1 MTTKLDER
9 AIEKWAIEL
18 LVQEGYCEGSN
29 NDALKRDRLNEVLLT
44 EKLRAVIR
52 RLNPQVPISAIEG
65 VLHQVQ
71 SVCAT
76 GLLSGN
82 QGFHRMLT
90 GGIQITYYKDGN
102 EQNDIIWLI
111 DFENPENNEFY
122 VVNQFTVT
130 ENQHTKRPDIVL
142 FVNGLPLVVIEL
154 KTPVNENV
162 NIESAFNQLENYK
175 ATIPSLFTY
184 NCVLVISDGMEAL
197 AGSLTADYKRF
208 MAWKSAD
215 GITKNPKHTLKT
227 LIKGMLNK
235 KTLLDIIRY
244 FIIFDGATKQ
254 GTKKLAAYHQ
264 YYAAN
269 KAVESVLQASKSDGN
284 QGGVVWHTQGAGK
297 SLVMVFAAAKII
309 RMLNNPTIV
318 VITDRNDLD
327 GQLFDTFA
335 TCNKE
340 LLRQTPVQ
348 AKNRQHLIELLK
360 VVSGGIVF
368 TTIQKFQPENGNVY
382 PQLSDRRNI
391 VVIADEA
398 HRTQYGFKAKIID
411 ETDDKGNV
419 IGKKT
424 VYGFAKYMRDALP
437 NATYLGFT
445 GTPIEKADINTRAVF
460 GEYVDIYDI
469 AQAVEDG
476 ATVKIFY
483 ESRLAKIGLSDE
495 GKELINEVDNELAKE
510 DTLESQRIKSKWTRL
525 ETILSSEKRI
535 KNIAHDIVN
544 HFEKK
549 QEAIKEQA
557 SFEGKGMIVAMSR
570 RIAVMLYNAIIELRP
585 HWDNTDIDKG
595 VIKVVMVSSS
605 SDDSAM
611 IKHHTTKEQRRI
623 LADRI
628 KNPDDELKMVI
639 VIDMWLTGFDVP
651 SLHTLYIDKR
661 MSGHSLMQA
670 IARVNRVYKDKPAG
684 LIVDYLGVASDL
696 KKALAFYADSGGKG
710 DPAIE
715 QERAVNEMLEKIEII
730 SQMFHGFPYKD
741 YFQADTFK
749 KLSIILDATEHIL
762 KLKDGKKRFT
772 DQVTALS
779 KAFATAI
786 PHKLAIDAREEV
798 AFFQAIKARLVKFT
812 GITTEKTYQEI
823 DTAVKQAIDKALVSE
838 DIVDIFDA
846 AGIKKPDISILSDDF
861 LHEMKNMKREN
872 IAMEV
877 LKKILNDEIRA
888 RTKKNLVQS
897 KSLMEILHNLIKKY
911 HNKLITAA
919 EIIEELI
926 KLAKTIREEDS
937 KFKKMGLSET
947 EYAFYTAVAENESA
961 REFMRNEQLKKL
973 AITLTQEIKRNVSI
987 DWPIKETARA
997 KLRVIVKEMLEKF
1010 GYPPDMQESARDT
1023 VIKQAE
1029 LIANKLTTQ

>member
-1 MTTKLDER
+1 M
-9 AIEKWAIEL
+9 
-18 LVQEGYCEGSN
+18 
-29 NDALKRDRLNEVLLT
+29 
-44 EKLRAVIR
+44 
-52 RLNPQVPISAIEG
+52 
-65 VLHQVQ
+65 
-71 SVCAT
+71 
-76 GLLSGN
+76 
-82 QGFHRMLT
+82 
-90 GGIQITYYKDGN
+90 
-102 EQNDIIWLI
+102 
-111 DFENPENNEFY
+111 
-122 VVNQFTVT
+122 
-130 ENQHTKRPDIVL
+130 
-142 FVNGLPLVVIEL
+142 
-154 KTPVNENV
+154 
-162 NIESAFNQLENYK
+162 
-175 ATIPSLFTY
+175 
-184 NCVLVISDGMEAL
+184 
-197 AGSLTADYKRF
+197 
-208 MAWKSAD
+208 
-215 GITKNPKHTLKT
+215 
-227 LIKGMLNK
+227 
-235 KTLLDIIRY
+235 
-244 FIIFDGATKQ
+244 
-254 GTKKLAAYHQ
+254 
-264 YYAAN
+264 
-269 KAVESVLQASKSDGN
+269 
-284 QGGVVWHTQGAGK
+284 
-297 SLVMVFAAAKII
+297 
-309 RMLNNPTIV
+309 
-318 VITDRNDLD
+318 
-327 GQLFDTFA
+327 
-335 TCNKE
+335 
-340 LLRQTPVQ
+340 
-348 AKNRQHLIELLK
+348 
-360 VVSGGIVF
+360 
-368 TTIQKFQPENGNVY
+368 
-382 PQLSDRRNI
+382 
-391 VVIADEA
+391 
-398 HRTQYGFKAKIID
+398 
-411 ETDDKGNV
+411 
-419 IGKKT
+419 
-424 VYGFAKYMRDALP
+424 
-437 NATYLGFT
+437 
-445 GTPIEKADINTRAVF
+445 F

-525 ETILSSEKRI
+525 ETILSSEERIKISSEERI
-535 KNIAHDIVN
+535 KNIARDIVN

-570 RIAVMLYNAIIELRP
+570 RMAVMLYNAIIELHP
-585 HWDNTDIDKG
+585 HWDNIDIDKG

-786 PHKLAIDAREEV
+786 PYKLAIDAREEV

-838 DIVDIFDA
+838 DIVDIFVA

-1010 GYPPDMQESARDT
+1010 GYPPDTQESARDT

-1029 LIANKLTTQ
+1029 LIANELTTQ

>member
-71 SVCAT
+71 SVWAT
-76 GLLSGN
+76 GLFSGN

-122 VVNQFTVT
+122 VVSQFTVT

-215 GITKNPKHTLKT
+215 GITKNPKPTLET

-327 GQLFDTFA
+327 DQLFDTFA

-419 IGKKT
+419 IGKKQCMVLQNICGMLCLT
-424 VYGFAKYMRDALP
+424 Q
-437 NATYLGFT
+437 
-445 GTPIEKADINTRAVF
+445 PI
-460 GEYVDIYDI
+460 
-469 AQAVEDG
+469 
-476 ATVKIFY
+476 
-483 ESRLAKIGLSDE
+483 
-495 GKELINEVDNELAKE
+495 
-510 DTLESQRIKSKWTRL
+510 
-525 ETILSSEKRI
+525 
-535 KNIAHDIVN
+535 
-544 HFEKK
+544 
-549 QEAIKEQA
+549 
-557 SFEGKGMIVAMSR
+557 
-570 RIAVMLYNAIIELRP
+570 
-585 HWDNTDIDKG
+585 
-595 VIKVVMVSSS
+595 
-605 SDDSAM
+605 
-611 IKHHTTKEQRRI
+611 
-623 LADRI
+623 
-628 KNPDDELKMVI
+628 
-639 VIDMWLTGFDVP
+639 
-651 SLHTLYIDKR
+651 
-661 MSGHSLMQA
+661 
-670 IARVNRVYKDKPAG
+670 
-684 LIVDYLGVASDL
+684 
-696 KKALAFYADSGGKG
+696 
-710 DPAIE
+710 
-715 QERAVNEMLEKIEII
+715 
-730 SQMFHGFPYKD
+730 
-741 YFQADTFK
+741 
-749 KLSIILDATEHIL
+749 
-762 KLKDGKKRFT
+762 
-772 DQVTALS
+772 
-779 KAFATAI
+779 
-786 PHKLAIDAREEV
+786 
-798 AFFQAIKARLVKFT
+798 LVL
-812 GITTEKTYQEI
+812 
-823 DTAVKQAIDKALVSE
+823 LV
-838 DIVDIFDA
+838 
-846 AGIKKPDISILSDDF
+846 L
-861 LHEMKNMKREN
+861 
-872 IAMEV
+872 
-877 LKKILNDEIRA
+877 
-888 RTKKNLVQS
+888 
-897 KSLMEILHNLIKKY
+897 
-911 HNKLITAA
+911 
-919 EIIEELI
+919 
-926 KLAKTIREEDS
+926 
-937 KFKKMGLSET
+937 
-947 EYAFYTAVAENESA
+947 
-961 REFMRNEQLKKL
+961 QLKKR
-973 AITLTQEIKRNVSI
+973 ISI
-987 DWPIKETARA
+987 HERCLVNTSIYMILH
-997 KLRVIVKEMLEKF
+997 KL
-1010 GYPPDMQESARDT
+1010 
-1023 VIKQAE
+1023 
-1029 LIANKLTTQ
+1029 